1 MVPPGP
7 TGFYRLWTELPGF
20 YWVSNGFERVF
31 AWFHWVWMGSS
42 EMERVFP
49 WVWLGLTGLHARR
62 RSFNGGGRRFFTV
75 GHTKVQKKR
84 GKIKTKKRR
93 RRRRRGT
100 PASFVF
106 RVDGGERT
114 KKKTKDARVAAGWC
128 PRVAHGFLPSFGTGI
143 SIALFF
149 HPTFHNQKNNRI
161 SMVFYFFFGCKTFL
175 SVNLIELWRF
185 YRVSLFCFRVKR
197 RRQIGGSRNKRRAR
211 FFFCGLPLRL
221 TSHCEPRL
229 PFDPLSFLNFFFRV
243 FVCVEFCR

>member
-1 MVPPGP
+1 M
-7 TGFYRLWTELPGF
+7 
-20 YWVSNGFERVF
+20 
-31 AWFHWVWMGSS
+31 
-42 EMERVFP
+42 
-49 WVWLGLTGLHARR
+49 GLTGFDWVARQKTIVQRR
-62 RSFNGGGRRFFTV
+62 RQAIFHRRPHE
-75 GHTKVQKKR
+75 GSKKKR

-175 SVNLIELWRF
+175 SVNLIEL
-185 YRVSLFCFRVKR
+185 
-197 RRQIGGSRNKRRAR
+197 
-211 FFFCGLPLRL
+211 
-221 TSHCEPRL
+221 
-229 PFDPLSFLNFFFRV
+229 
-243 FVCVEFCR
+243 